1 MFHEHRLFQKIGTR
15 PAEFLRHCSG
25 LLPSLAALFELADG
39 AANDEMQH
47 EMSVSLEHTTQ
58 AIAFCRYL
66 ESHARRVYGCAT
78 SPERHAAREL
88 GRHLEQGDLAEKFT
102 TRDVYLKGW
111 SGLDT
116 AVRARGALE
125 VLADASWVRLEDT
138 IPSPNGG
145 KPREEWTVNP
155 KVRTHAK

>member
-1 MFHEHRLFQKIGTR
+1 MQTYADVGTR
-15 PAEFLRHCSG
+15 GRRRADFLRQ
-25 LLPSLAALFELADG
+25 LLRDKPASD
-39 AANDEMQH
+39 MQH

-125 VLADASWVRLEDT
+125 VLADAS
-138 IPSPNGG
+138 
-145 KPREEWTVNP
+145 
-155 KVRTHAK
+155 